1 MNNTWSTSGS
11 SWLVHTERIQP
22 PQSWHSSLHR
32 FHSQRV
38 ALSSHMIPPHRSG
51 GKGAEVTLKH
61 SNVAKEKEGSPGFLY
76 MPVCSSFRLAVPHA
90 CNSPG
95 EGAGPSSCCTTLVV
109 LMETQEFDLHRRG
122 QHTARLTQTLNR
134 ESEHNKTVCY
144 VFAAL
149 EALNEPNQT
158 ALLIQQMPV

>member
-1 MNNTWSTSGS
+1 MALVITPFSQPKSNTVITQFH
-11 SWLVHTERIQP
+11 HTDREE
-22 PQSWHSSLHR
+22 
-32 FHSQRV
+32 
-38 ALSSHMIPPHRSG
+38 
-51 GKGAEVTLKH
+51 GAEVTLKR
-61 SNVAKEKEGSPGFLY
+61 SNVTKEKEGPPGFLY
-76 MPVCSSFRLAVPHA
+76 MPVWSSLRLAVPHA

-122 QHTARLTQTLNR
+122 QHTDRLTQTLNR
-134 ESEHNKTVCY
+134 ESEHNKTVRY

-149 EALNEPNQT
+149 EALNEPNWT